1 MLCDQYHVSRYT
13 VNRVFDALKK
23 DGLIEIQPRLAPVV
37 LDGEKMP
44 GSEHM
49 LRDILKK
56 REGLVQ
62 IYRTWTLILPPLLV
76 FATQNC
82 SLEMMP
88 HYKQAMRVSRIGV
101 AAGGWRAFSAF
112 DRDVLKIGGSPL
124 LCDLY
129 STFELYHDLTFF
141 TEQCPCFYDFFPR
154 GSVPFAGVIM
164 DIMKDTDPVVKHG
177 RLTALYQRLTSSIEC
192 TLKHLAETAPDCP
205 PPSEAAFSWRPLRGK
220 DYFYMRIISDLNQ
233 KIGSGEY
240 PRRTYLPHE
249 KALAGQY
256 GVSVSTVRKALA
268 ELEQRGFVKTLNG
281 KGTVVIEPDSSR
293 VSQVIFSSRRTEEA
307 MRYLQALQLLVL
319 IIHPPGGAGIQ
330 QGERGSQDGCQHGG
344 NGSHTNGQCNVAL
357 GQIGHHV
364 RGGAAGAGT
373 HKDDADSQLGG
384 QVEQLRQRP
393 CKEGHQGELRNAA
406 DDHVFRAAEHHLEVL
421 RLQGKTH
428 AEHDD
433 AQQGVDPCG
442 LYHAEGAGEQQRQCR
457 HHNDDGGHVLAHKV
471 AYFFQCFHD
480 NTPFS

>member
-1 MLCDQYHVSRYT
+1 MVKTDAGRGRRSVEHQETKFSFVYNEVKQRILNGQVLPGNSLPSSRMLCDQYHVSRYT

-44 GSEHM
+44 GSEHI

-268 ELEQRGFVKTLNG
+268 ELEQRGFVKGNCSNRAGFFPG
-281 KGTVVIEPDSSR
+281 KPGD
-293 VSQVIFSSRRTEEA
+293 
-307 MRYLQALQLLVL
+307 LQLTAHRRSHAVSSGTA
-319 IIHPPGGAGIQ
+319 ITGADHPPRGAFC
-330 QGERGSQDGCQHGG
+330 S
-344 NGSHTNGQCNVAL
+344 
-357 GQIGHHV
+357 
-364 RGGAAGAGT
+364 AA
-373 HKDDADSQLGG
+373 
-384 QVEQLRQRP
+384 V
-393 CKEGHQGELRNAA
+393 
-406 DDHVFRAAEHHLEVL
+406 
-421 RLQGKTH
+421 
-428 AEHDD
+428 
-433 AQQGVDPCG
+433 
-442 LYHAEGAGEQQRQCR
+442 CR
-457 HHNDDGGHVLAHKV
+457 KR
-471 AYFFQCFHD
+471 
-480 NTPFS
+480 TR

>member
-1 MLCDQYHVSRYT
+1 MEHQETKFSFVYNEVKQRILNGQVLPGNSLPSSRMLCDQYHVSRYT

-44 GSEHM
+44 GSEHI

-141 TEQCPCFYDFFPR
+141 TEQCPCFYDSFPR

-192 TLKHLAETAPDCP
+192 TLKHLAETAPDCS

-307 MRYLQALQLLVL
+307 MR
-319 IIHPPGGAGIQ
+319 
-330 QGERGSQDGCQHGG
+330 
-344 NGSHTNGQCNVAL
+344 
-357 GQIGHHV
+357 
-364 RGGAAGAGT
+364 
-373 HKDDADSQLGG
+373 
-384 QVEQLRQRP
+384 
-393 CKEGHQGELRNAA
+393 
-406 DDHVFRAAEHHLEVL
+406 
-421 RLQGKTH
+421 
-428 AEHDD
+428 
-433 AQQGVDPCG
+433 
-442 LYHAEGAGEQQRQCR
+442 
-457 HHNDDGGHVLAHKV
+457 
-471 AYFFQCFHD
+471 
-480 NTPFS
+480 